1 MLMRLFMQCLK
12 CLSLLIVVA
21 SGEMSE
27 MEKFVD
33 NIAGLNAQRDVE
45 TLSRIQNQVE
55 QLEQEHGGS
64 ATPMDYFRTIV
75 NDPEWQHNLW
85 EDVWSMTNP

>member
-1 MLMRLFMQCLK
+1 M
-12 CLSLLIVVA
+12 VA

-55 QLEQEHGGS
+55 QEHGGS
-64 ATPMDYFRTIV
+64 ATQMDYFRTIV

>member
-1 MLMRLFMQCLK
+1 MLMRLFMQ

-27 MEKFVD
+27 MEKFAD
-33 NIAGLNAQRDVE
+33 NIFGLNAQRDVE
-45 TLSRIQNQVE
+45 TLSRIQNQV
-55 QLEQEHGGS
+55 QQENGGS
-64 ATPMDYFRTIV
+64 ATQMDYFRAIV
-75 NDPEWQHNLW
+75 NDQDWQNNLW